1 MNDYSTLHTLLL
13 ASLLM
18 IGLGTTGLM
27 VHTEPLRRKLCGG
40 IVVLALLAALCGWSV
55 FHGRWSGQV
64 LGLGI
69 ALVALLLL
77 VTGEQPAADEEGD

>member
-1 MNDYSTLHTLLL
+1 MIDYSTLHTVLL
-13 ASLLM
+13 ASLMM

-27 VHTEPLRRKLCGG
+27 VHTEPVRRKLCGG
-40 IVVLALLAALCGWSV
+40 MVVLALLAALCGWSV
-55 FHGRWSGQV
+55 FHGRWTGQV

-77 VTGEQPAADEEGD
+77 VTGNQSTASEDGD